1 MKREEQNNYQELQNL
16 KEEYLN
22 VNAPEQGREQMI
34 KAIEKARREK
44 QNMIQ
49 IKHFK
54 QAGLTAAA
62 ALALLVITP
71 NVSQSAAM
79 AMSNIPLIGPIV
91 KVVTIRDYKVK
102 EEHRDADVAIPKVEA
117 EGEKSSQAAD
127 KINQDVEQYIDT
139 LVAQFKADTEGN
151 ENANQTLDVTY
162 ETVTDTD
169 TWFTLK
175 LSILEAQASGFQ
187 SYRYYH
193 IDKQTG
199 EVATLKD
206 IFREGADYK
215 AAINAN
221 IKMQME
227 EQMQKDDSIV
237 YWLND
242 TEIPDSNF
250 QSIKDDQNFYFNKD
264 GQLVISFDEYEV
276 APGYMGAVE
285 FPIPDS
291 VLAGIRR

>member
-1 MKREEQNNYQELQNL
+1 MKREEQTRYEELQTL
-16 KEEYLN
+16 KNEYLTI
-22 VNAPEQGREQMI
+22 NAPEQGKTQMLEV
-34 KAIEKARREK
+34 IEKARKEK
-44 QNMIQ
+44 QKMRQ
-49 IKHFK
+49 LKYFK

-71 NVSQSAAM
+71 NVSQTAAM
-79 AMSNIPLIGPIV
+79 AMSNLPIIGPIV
-91 KVVTIRDYKVK
+91 KVVTVRDYKVK
-102 EEHRDADVAIPKVEA
+102 EEHRDADVNIPKVEA
-117 EGEKSSQAAD
+117 EGENSSQAAD
-127 KINQDVEQYIDT
+127 KINQDVEQYVDT
-139 LVAQFKADTEGN
+139 LIAKFKADTE
-151 ENANQTLDVTY
+151 EHADANQTLDVTY

-175 LSILEAQASGFQ
+175 LSVLEAQASGYQ

-199 EVATLKD
+199 EVASLND
-206 IFREGADYK
+206 LFRADADYK
-215 AAINAN
+215 TVISDN
-221 IKMQME
+221 IKQQME
-227 EQMQKDDSIV
+227 EQMAADDSVV

-242 TEIPDSNF
+242 PEVPDENF
-250 QSIKDDQNFYFNKD
+250 QSIKDDQNFYFNKA

-285 FPIPDS
+285 FTIPDS